1 MAISRYARTP
11 LLNFGRRYGT
21 SRAIPAIRSGI
32 ADGSITFIER
42 TMSENMRL
50 DILAADSYDDG
61 RYWWVIAAASDI
73 GWVPQVP
80 PGTYI
85 RIPNIDQVLRV
96 IG

>member
-11 LLNFGRRYGT
+11 ILNFGRRYGT
-21 SRAIPAIRSGI
+21 SNAIPAIRRGI
-32 ADGSITFIER
+32 IDGTITFTER
-42 TMSENMRL
+42 TISENMRL
-50 DILAADSYDDG
+50 DVIAADEYGDG

-85 RIPNIDQVLRV
+85 RIPNLDEVLRAV
-96 IG
+96 G